1 MSKFQD
7 LARFSPNHRFRD
19 YTTTLA
25 DRTFK
30 SQTTSP
36 HLASTTT
43 DPSNK
48 QLNQTHQIQQ
58 NKFIKMAADAKTEVM
73 QQVRQQAAL
82 QNARFLVDVSS
93 LHPYPTYASSRSL
106 HTNSERQFCCAAH
119 SDQFHRKSTS
129 TASSAP
135 SPTPALPSRLP
146 SRPLLQTAWRSTWR
160 RGTRLAGSTWDI
172 CSRGVLV
179 LGGCKFGFA
188 LERI

>member
-1 MSKFQD
+1 
-7 LARFSPNHRFRD
+7 
-19 YTTTLA
+19 
-25 DRTFK
+25 
-30 SQTTSP
+30 
-36 HLASTTT
+36 
-43 DPSNK
+43 
-48 QLNQTHQIQQ
+48 
-58 NKFIKMAADAKTEVM
+58 MALDAKTEVM

-160 RGTRLAGSTWDI
+160 RGTRLAGSTWDT
-172 CSRGVLV
+172 CRRVLV
-179 LGGCKFGFA
+179 LEACKVGIAMRVDFGWMDGKDAGVYHYELGTLFCMIWHFGEEIVRYGRA
-188 LERI
+188 RSEVV